1 MKSMII
7 QLVFFC
13 LLLSCSNINRDKPV
27 DKKDLTGRD
36 YRLFQ
41 NTPAWDLAKAVQDEN
56 VIKISEI
63 IAKDNKIAN
72 YQEPKY
78 GSTLLILTIRNQQL
92 EPFKTLLANK
102 VDVNIHD
109 TFNGASALIEACGY
123 DIKYAEILLQNGANA
138 NDVETGER
146 RAGNTTRETPLIVA
160 SRTGK
165 LDLVKL
171 LLKNGADINYQNE
184 YKQSALS
191 ESVRLE
197 NYEVI
202 LFLIQSGVDYKLP
215 ISYNQEQDK
224 TYYLVDELRFYTP
237 DIGSTEYK
245 YKMQIVD
252 FLKSKGIDYR
262 ATPIPE
268 YTKEFAQEKYPNNWQ
283 EYLEKY

>member
-102 VDVNIHD
+102 VDVNIHG
-109 TFNGASALIEACGY
+109 TFDGASALIEACGY

-146 RAGNTTRETPLIVA
+146 GAGNTTRETPLIVA
-160 SRTGK
+160 SSGK

-191 ESVRLE
+191 ESVILE

>member
-102 VDVNIHD
+102 VDVNIHG
-109 TFNGASALIEACGY
+109 TFDGASALIEACGY

-146 RAGNTTRETPLIVA
+146 GAGNTTRETPLIVA
-160 SRTGK
+160 SSGK

-262 ATPIPE
+262 ATPIPG
-268 YTKEFAQEKYPNNWQ
+268 YTKKFAQEKYPNNWQ